1 MIINPTGY
9 KVNMPIPY
17 PDEFPGMV
25 SMVVASL
32 LSSGGCGFG
41 DSELITRNAIDTVVH
56 MQNAVYE
63 RLNGEKFV

>member
-25 SMVVASL
+25 AMVVASL
-32 LSSGGCGFG
+32 LSGGCGSG
-41 DSELITRNAIDTVVH
+41 DSELVTRNAIDTVVH